1 MRRGDDDEDY
11 CHCMPLFLQAFN
23 PHAEAKDV
31 LIPVKTKVRRVRVF
45 SVLKRLFC
53 TGNPTKS
60 KTDLLQGDGELG
72 KLLGCSDDVRASALL
87 RKQLSFI

>member
-11 CHCMPLFLQAFN
+11 CHCMPLLLQAFN

-60 KTDLLQGDGELG
+60 AKLICFRATGSLASCLG
-72 KLLGCSDDVRASALL
+72 V
-87 RKQLSFI
+87 QTM